1 MSALYMNSGS
11 ILTAHDRN
19 HGVDLYPYPFPLQ
32 TEINSNLD
40 KDLKILNGQV
50 KT

>member
-1 MSALYMNSGS
+1 MNSGS

-19 HGVDLYPYPFPLQ
+19 HEVDPYPYPFPLQ

-40 KDLKILNGQV
+40 KDLKILNGRI